1 MKVLLYSISYTIIIL
16 TAPNYKSQRHSS
28 KDLGRLAEM
37 GRNKR
42 SGHYA
47 WEIEDYQDLR
57 PFLTMLSHG
66 DYFEKQDAAYVLRC
80 FFMKK
85 NDIQETV
92 PAQLL
97 ENLIPLLS
105 DTNCSENVSEKF
117 AATLGMLAMSPK
129 NSSGIARLG
138 GIKSLVD
145 MLREGLHRHA
155 DRYISP
161 AMEQAAA
168 ALAFLSIRKENQIE
182 MFLCGAWEPLSD
194 MKWRGR
200 YKASYFA
207 KYALAEMSLH
217 EEVLKHIRPNFIK
230 KHDLEHARRHPDRI
244 C

>member
-1 MKVLLYSISYTIIIL
+1 
-16 TAPNYKSQRHSS
+16 
-28 KDLGRLAEM
+28 M

-42 SGHYA
+42 SGRYA

-57 PFLTMLSHG
+57 PFIAMLSHG

-80 FFMKK
+80 FFMKQH
-85 NDIQETV
+85 DRQETA

-105 DTNCSENVSEKF
+105 DTNCSENCSENV

-138 GIKSLVD
+138 GTTSLVD
-145 MLREGLHRHA
+145 MLRDGLDRHA
-155 DRYISP
+155 DSYYISP

-168 ALAFLSIRKENQIE
+168 ALAFLSIRKENQLE

-194 MKWRGR
+194 TKRKGRGNAR
-200 YKASYFA
+200 YFA
-207 KYALAEMSLH
+207 NYALAEMNLH
-217 EEVLKHIRPNFIK
+217 EEVFKHIRLAYSAQPGLIY